1 MFRCLKLHC
10 SLIIAMVICF
20 LFMGGPPAAFGRNPL
35 TGTSQTFI
43 TYRYVD
49 PMTGMEA
56 FRLLIPKGW
65 RAEGSIRWST
75 TPALPVKSRFRFYNP
90 NGSEEFNLF
99 PAHTYFWTNNRMTL
113 STKPPGSQMFGS
125 VVAQPVSLNTAFTHV
140 VIPGAK
146 RNTKGMIIL
155 AQKEVPELAQL
166 AKGMPVS
173 GVRSEAKA
181 GKMRI
186 GYQEKGKQ
194 VEEELYAAV
203 SQFIVNMPASRFSG
217 ASFINYWYIDDVFSF
232 KAEKGKLDA
241 NARLFQTMIYSIK
254 LNRDWY
260 AKVAN
265 VKEMLAQQ
273 KMKQI
278 KAVGRIGDMVARAGS
293 KLREDQMRDWEN
305 RQKRYD
311 RVAQN
316 QSDTIRGVDRYYD
329 QRSGREVE
337 LPVGGHAWGN
347 NLGEYFVAESPSA
360 NPNEGS
366 NQHWERLSPVR

>member
-1 MFRCLKLHC
+1 
-10 SLIIAMVICF
+10 
-20 LFMGGPPAAFGRNPL
+20 
-35 TGTSQTFI
+35 
-43 TYRYVD
+43 
-49 PMTGMEA
+49 MTGDGGFPPVDSE
-56 FRLLIPKGW
+56 GW

-113 STKPPGSQMFGS
+113 STKPPVSQMFGS

-166 AKGMPVS
+166 AKGMPVA
-173 GVRSEAKA
+173 GGRSEAKA
-181 GKMRI
+181 GKRRI

-217 ASFINYWYIDDVFSF
+217 ASFIIIGTLMMFFLLRQRKENWMPMLGFSDDDLFH
-232 KAEKGKLDA
+232 KAKSGLVC
-241 NARLFQTMIYSIK
+241 
-254 LNRDWY
+254 
-260 AKVAN
+260 KVAN

-273 KMKQI
+273 
-278 KAVGRIGDMVARAGS
+278 R
-293 KLREDQMRDWEN
+293 
-305 RQKRYD
+305 
-311 RVAQN
+311 
-316 QSDTIRGVDRYYD
+316 
-329 QRSGREVE
+329 
-337 LPVGGHAWGN
+337 
-347 NLGEYFVAESPSA
+347 
-360 NPNEGS
+360 
-366 NQHWERLSPVR
+366 